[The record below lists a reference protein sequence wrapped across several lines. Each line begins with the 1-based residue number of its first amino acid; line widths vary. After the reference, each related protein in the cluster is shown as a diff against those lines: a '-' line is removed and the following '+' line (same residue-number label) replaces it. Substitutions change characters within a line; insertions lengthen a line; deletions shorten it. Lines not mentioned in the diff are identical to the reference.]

1 MDWDWPAAR
10 RDLERALA
18 LSPNDATARHGYADY
33 LLVNGRLEDSLAQVD
48 LARQDDPLSPMAAM
62 PAVAHRY
69 FLRRYDEVIAEGRRA
84 LAAIP
89 EATAIHTY
97 VGNALWQNR
106 TLRRGPRRIPVW
118 RGHPTRIDTLA
129 RGYATGGPR
138 AASKA
143 LADYLAKARPG
154 DLIDVASAYAAAGE
168 ADAAFSWIERALA
181 DRRPG
186 VLHMKFLPEFDAIR
200 NDPRFDALLKRIGMP
215 E

>member
-10 RDLERALA
+10 RDSERALA

-48 LARQDDPLSPMAAM
+48 LARQDHPLSPMAAM

-69 FLRRYDEVIAEGRRA
+69 FLRRYDEAIAEGRRA
-84 LAAIP
+84 LAVIP

-97 VGNALWQNR
+97 VGNALWQNGR
-106 TLRRGPRRIPVW
+106 YDEALAEYGLAWPPDA
-118 RGHPTRIDTLA
+118 IDALA

-154 DLIDVASAYAAAGE
+154 NLIDVASAYAAAGE

-181 DRRPG
+181 DCRPG